1 MAIRTYGH
9 RVLVGIIDAD
19 RVVNAHNI
27 GTQSVKGKY
36 IAFWIIMIYGKRT
49 NWKSKYLYWSKGM
62 QWCVNYSTF
71 LSDDIHRSVSVQTSP
86 MEFSYRDMLNS
97 NRIGNLTR
105 IYNRELLGTFYQ
117 ECYGHEDYLVWLAIM
132 KVVKKAACVQ
142 DIIARYRL
150 SSNSLSAN
158 KLTAARWQW
167 HIYRHKLLLSLPDS
181 LYHWLSYVAIALKK
195 RIRE

>member
-9 RVLVGIIDAD
+9 RVPVGIIDAD

-36 IAFWIIMIYGKRT
+36 IAFWIIMISGKRT

-117 ECYGHEDYLVWLAIM
+117 ERYGPPVSE
-132 KVVKKAACVQ
+132 
-142 DIIARYRL
+142 
-150 SSNSLSAN
+150 
-158 KLTAARWQW
+158 
-167 HIYRHKLLLSLPDS
+167 
-181 LYHWLSYVAIALKK
+181 
-195 RIRE
+195 